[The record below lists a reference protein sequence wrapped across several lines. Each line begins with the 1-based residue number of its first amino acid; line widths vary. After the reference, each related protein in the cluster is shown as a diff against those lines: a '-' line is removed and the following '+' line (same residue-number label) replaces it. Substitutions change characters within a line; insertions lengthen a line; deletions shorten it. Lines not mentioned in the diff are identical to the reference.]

1 VKGIADRALMDEK
14 EVVKSLLQSL
24 NLSQIH
30 ANNIHDNALTYIKK
44 IRATPL
50 SKVEAFMH
58 QFSLS
63 TEEGVAMMCLAEA
76 LLRIPDKK
84 TAQLLVI
91 EKLKDKNWQAHL
103 GQSNSL
109 FVNASTW
116 GLLLSGKI
124 LAIDNYSKVASN
136 LVNRLSAPVMV
147 KALELAIKMLSNEF
161 ILGDNLPNAIKNAKE
176 YFKKGYRI
184 SFDILGESART
195 QKQADFYYQEYIKA
209 LEAIAKIADK
219 QQGIYSA
226 PNLSIK
232 LTALHPRVTLRQE
245 GRVIK
250 ELLPKLI
257 IIANKCKEIGITIT
271 FDAEEAYRQDIYLQV
286 LTALHQQEG
295 LRNFN
300 GIGFVVQAY
309 QKRAL
314 NIIEYIANLAKS
326 LKKVIPI
333 RLVKGAY
340 WDGEIKHAQE
350 YGLKGYPVFTRKEFT
365 DVSYLACAQKI
376 LEHTDTLYPQFA
388 THNAYTVA
396 AIKELARGRY
406 FEFQKLQGMGDSLH
420 DILLN
425 EGHNS
430 RIYAPVGKYDDL
442 LAYLMRRLLE
452 NGANTSFINLLG
464 DVEVTDEKLVINPIA
479 QAYEL
484 LKQPL
489 KIVSP
494 LDIYQP
500 ERSNSQ
506 GYELGYANKLEEV
519 AHELAKFSKK
529 SYEAVSIIN
538 GKKVYTADKK
548 DIVKPAQPE
557 VSIGKLYRFNKE
569 QTSNA
574 LDFAAD
580 AFAKWSV
587 VLPSK
592 RAKIIKKFGELLHE
606 HRFELYSLL
615 MKEGGKNIDDAI
627 AEVREAIDF
636 ANYYAFK
643 GEEICVNRQMLPG
656 YTGETNELT
665 FHPRGVFVC
674 ISPWNFPLAIF
685 CGQILAAL
693 VTGNTVLAKPAENT
707 CLIATRAVELMLK
720 AGIPKDALQLLV
732 MPGKMLSELVLTDA
746 RVKGVCFTGSSLTA
760 QNINRTLAARDSA
773 IATFIAETGGQNAML
788 VDSSALL
795 EQATDYIITS
805 AFGSSGQRC
814 SALRVLY
821 IQEEIYQPLLDLL
834 IGAMNELK
842 IGDTE
847 DLSVD
852 LGPVISDFAK
862 QELSEHIQ
870 EVKLIAAH
878 KDKKTLEKNSGS
890 YFVPHIVKIN
900 KIQDLSRENFGPIL
914 HVISYKAK
922 NLDKVIEEINQTGYG
937 LTFGLQTRLESR
949 IHYVASRIKVGN
961 FYANRTMIGAQVGTH
976 PFGGENNSGTGFK
989 AGGPY
994 YLLKFLT
1001 ERIKTI
1007 NTTAIGGNLQLL
1019 T

>member
-1 VKGIADRALMDEK
+1 MKCTADYALADEK
-14 EVVKSLLQSL
+14 EVVTALLQ
-24 NLSQIH
+24 NVDFPAQYFT
-30 ANNIHDNALTYIKK
+30 NVHDNALGYVKK
-44 IRATPL
+44 IRAV
-50 SKVEAFMH
+50 KANKMEQFIH
-58 QFSLS
+58 QFSIS
-63 TEEGVAMMCLAEA
+63 TAEGAAIMCLAEA
-76 LLRIPDKK
+76 LLRIPDNK

-91 EKLKDKNWQAHL
+91 EKVKDKNWQEYL
-103 GQSNSL
+103 GKSDSL

-124 LAIDNYSKVASN
+124 LAINNYSVVVSN
-136 LVNRLSAPVMV
+136 LINRLSVPVMV
-147 KALELAIKMLSNEF
+147 KVLESAIKMLSDKF
-161 ILGDNLPNAIKNAKE
+161 IIGENLPNAIKNAKE

-184 SFDILGESART
+184 SFDILGESSRT
-195 QKQADFYYQEYIKA
+195 KRQADFYYDEYIKA
-209 LEAIAKIADK
+209 LVAIEKIADK
-219 QQGIYSA
+219 HQDLYGA

-232 LTALHPRVTLRQE
+232 LTALCPRVTLRNE
-245 GRVIK
+245 SRLME

-257 IIANKCKEIGITIT
+257 VITTKCKEMGITIT
-271 FDAEEAYRQDIYLQV
+271 FDAEEAFRQDIYLKI
-286 LTALHQQEG
+286 LTALHQHKN
-295 LRNFN
+295 LKNFN

-314 NIIEYIANLAKS
+314 SIIEYIADLAKS

-350 YGLKGYPVFTRKEFT
+350 YGLEDYPVFTHKEFT

-376 LEHTDTLYPQFA
+376 LENPSVIYPQFA

-396 AIKELARGRY
+396 AIKELAKGKDY
-406 FEFQKLQGMGDSLH
+406 EFQKLQGMGDSLH
-420 DILLN
+420 EILLA

-452 NGANTSFINLLG
+452 NGANSSFINLLG
-464 DVEVTDEKLVINPIA
+464 DKGIADEKLAINPIA
-479 QAYEL
+479 KAHEL

-494 LDIYQP
+494 LSIYRP
-500 ERSNSQ
+500 ERLNSK
-506 GYELGYANKLEEV
+506 GYELGYAKQLEEISKR
-519 AHELAKFSKK
+519 LTGFSKK
-529 SYEAVSIIN
+529 LYEAVSIIN
-538 GKKVYTADKK
+538 GKKAYTADKK
-548 DIVKPAQPE
+548 NIVKPAQPE
-557 VSIGKLYRFNKE
+557 TVIGKLYSLNPNHASK
-569 QTSNA
+569 A
-574 LDFAAD
+574 LESAVD
-580 AFAKWSV
+580 AFTKWSAIV
-587 VLPSK
+587 PQA
-592 RAKIIKKFGELLHE
+592 RAKIIKKFGELLQE
-606 HRFELYSLL
+606 NRFELYSLL
-615 MKEGGKNIDDAI
+615 LRESGKNIDDAI

-643 GEEICVNRQMLPG
+643 GEEICASSQMLPG
-656 YTGETNELT
+656 YTGETNQLT

-693 VTGNTVLAKPAENT
+693 VTGNTVLAKPAEST
-707 CLIATRAVELMLK
+707 GLIATRATELLLE
-720 AGIPKDALQLLV
+720 AGVVKDAIQLLI
-732 MPGKMLSELVLTDA
+732 MPGKLLSELILTDV
-746 RVKGVCFTGSSLTA
+746 RVKGVCFTGSSATA
-760 QNINRTLAARDSA
+760 QSINRTLAARNAA
-773 IATFIAETGGQNAML
+773 IATFIAETGGQNAMV

-795 EQATDYIITS
+795 EQAADYIITS

-821 IQEEIYQPLLDLL
+821 IQEEIYQPLIDLL

-842 IGDTE
+842 IGDPE

-862 QELSEHIQ
+862 EELSEYIK
-870 EVKLIAAH
+870 EVKLIAGH
-878 KDKKTLEKNSGS
+878 KDKKTLEKNAGS
-890 YFVPHIVKIN
+890 FFVPHIVKIN
-900 KIQDLSRENFGPIL
+900 KIQDLAQENFGPIL

-922 NLDKVIEEINQTGYG
+922 NLDMVIEEINQTGYG

-949 IHYVASRIKVGN
+949 IHKVASQIKVGN

-1019 T
+1019 V